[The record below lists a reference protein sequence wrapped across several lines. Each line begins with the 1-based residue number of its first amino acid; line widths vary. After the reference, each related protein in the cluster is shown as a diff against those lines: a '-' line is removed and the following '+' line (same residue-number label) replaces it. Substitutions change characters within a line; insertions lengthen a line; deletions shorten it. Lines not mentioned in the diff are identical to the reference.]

1 MNSSPSFLLGDEV
14 HFEHDSHAYRD
25 ADGSEC
31 ISVTQAIQ
39 IAGLI
44 DYSMVRP
51 EYLEVARRRGD
62 LVHQACAL
70 ADQGEDLNH
79 YVMPDLL
86 WPYISAYLTFVAEM
100 KFVVNPDLVERRMIV
115 DLFGHRIG
123 MTPDAVG
130 TIDGV
135 PTLIE
140 RKAASAAH
148 PSWAIQTAGYQ
159 MGLRAAR
166 VQVRQRMAVQ
176 LLPTAKY
183 RVHVFDDETDAETF
197 AAVYR
202 IAAWKRKHNLA
213 KLAE

>member
-1 MNSSPSFLLGDEV
+1 MSYCPSILLGDEV
-14 HFEHDSHAYRD
+14 HFEHDTHAYRD

-31 ISVTQAIQ
+31 LSVTQAIQ
-39 IAGLI
+39 IVGLN
-44 DYSMVRP
+44 DYSFVHP
-51 EYLEVARRRGD
+51 EAVLALARKRGD

-70 ADQGEDLNH
+70 ADKGEDLDH
-79 YVMPDLL
+79 YVLPDLL
-86 WPYISAYLTFVAEM
+86 WPYISAYLSFVAEM
-100 KFVVNPDLVERRMIV
+100 RFVVNPEWVERRMIV
-115 DLFGHRIG
+115 DLFGHRVG

-140 RKAASAAH
+140 RKATSAAH
-148 PSWAIQTAGYQ
+148 PAWAIQTAGYQ

-183 RVHVFDDETDAETF
+183 RVHVFDDENDTETF

-202 IAAWKRKHNLA
+202 VAAWKRKH
-213 KLAE
+213 KLAD

>member
-1 MNSSPSFLLGDEV
+1 MNSSPAFLLGDEV
-14 HFEHDSHAYRD
+14 HFEHDAHGYRD

-31 ISVTQAIQ
+31 LSVTQAIQ

-51 EYLEVARRRGD
+51 EYLEGARRRGE

-70 ADQGEDLNH
+70 ADRGADLTH

-86 WPYISAYLTFVAEM
+86 WPFISAYLSFVAEM

-135 PTLIE
+135 PTLME
-140 RKAASAAH
+140 RKATSAAH
-148 PSWAIQTAGYQ
+148 PAWAIQTAGYQ
-159 MGLRAAR
+159 MGLQAAR
-166 VQVRQRMAVQ
+166 IQVRQRMAVQ

-183 RVHVFDDETDAETF
+183 RVHVYDDENDTETF

-213 KLAE
+213 TLPA